1 MGMYRYTVKINGMVC
16 DVCAEH
22 ISEAIKKA
30 FNVSDVSCSHKKGE
44 AVFDCAEDITKEKM
58 TEVIESTG
66 YNFKSISKSNASSQK
81 GKSSFFSFL
90 KK

>member
-1 MGMYRYTVKINGMVC
+1 MGMYRYTVKIHGMVC

-22 ISEAIKKA
+22 ISDAINKA
-30 FNVSDVSCSHKKGE
+30 FNVSELSCSYKKGE

-58 TEVIESTG
+58 SEVIESTG
-66 YNFKSISKSNASSQK
+66 YKFKSLSKSKASSQK
-81 GKSSFFSFL
+81 GNSSFFSFL